1 LRLSGSSAGL
11 AIRSIKEDNLPIHS
25 LPRLWAAAV
34 VLCLILLSAQ
44 QSATAADLTRIETI
58 VVLYPENRSFD
69 HLYGL
74 FPGANGI
81 GNTNREQT
89 AQRDHDGQILPYLRV
104 WDSHGNPDPRF
115 PELPNAPFRI
125 DAPPVSLSAEQILL
139 SPIHAYYHNIEQI
152 NGGRNDMFA
161 AMSNVGGY
169 TMGYFDGSQMKLWA
183 WAKEFTLADNFF
195 MGAFGGSYLNHQ
207 YLICACTPVFKDAPP
222 SMRAR
227 LDQHGKLEKKPDSP
241 SAREGA
247 VKTYTVGLGGQVTPD
262 GFSVNT
268 TQPPY
273 QPSGLPPAEEGPL
286 ELADAKGTDRLGMPL
301 PPQTN
306 KTIGDTLS
314 AKGIT
319 WAWYAGGWSA
329 ALVDG
334 RRPPSEKRS
343 VIYTRENVSINFQPH
358 HQPFNYFARFAPGA
372 PDRDQHLR
380 DGEDLLRDIDAGRL
394 PSVVFY
400 KPVGRFNQ
408 HPSYTDLLSG
418 DAHLADILDRLR
430 RGPQWSRMLVIVTYD
445 ENGGFWDHV
454 SPPAGPGWGDRWG
467 PATRIPAL
475 IISPFAK
482 RSYIDSTAYDTT
494 SILKF
499 ITLRFGLEPLP
510 GVREKMGDLS
520 AALDLP

>member
-1 LRLSGSSAGL
+1 LLTRSFLCRWLGVVGCTTL
-11 AIRSIKEDNLPIHS
+11 A
-25 LPRLWAAAV
+25 V
-34 VLCLILLSAQ
+34 TQGV
-44 QSATAADLTRIETI
+44 TAADLSQIETI

-81 GNTNREQT
+81 SKASREQT
-89 AQRDHDGQILPYLRV
+89 AQRDHDGQVLPYLQV
-104 WDSHGNPDPRF
+104 WDSHGKPDPRF
-115 PELPNAPFRI
+115 PQLANAPFRI
-125 DAPPVSLSAEQILL
+125 DAPPVSLSADQILL

-161 AMSNVGGY
+161 AMSTVGGY
-169 TMGYFDGSQMKLWA
+169 TMGYFDGSQMKLWQ

-207 YLICACTPVFKDAPP
+207 YLICACTPVFKEAPP
-222 SMRAR
+222 SMRAQ
-227 LDQHGKLEKKPDSP
+227 LDAQGRLEKKPGSP

-247 VKTYTVGLGGQVTPD
+247 VQTFTGGLGGQITPD

-273 QPSGLPPAEEGPL
+273 QPSGISPAEGGAL
-286 ELADAKGTDRLGMPL
+286 DLADVKGTERLGLPL
-301 PPQTN
+301 PPQAN
-306 KTIGDTLS
+306 RTIGDTLS
-314 AKGIT
+314 AKGIS
-319 WAWYAGGWSA
+319 WAWYAGGWKA
-329 ALVDG
+329 ALADG
-334 RRPPSEKRS
+334 MRPPGEKRT
-343 VIYTRENVSINFQPH
+343 VIYTRENNSINFQPH
-358 HQPFNYFARFAPGA
+358 HQPFNYFSRFAPGSPA
-372 PDRDQHLR
+372 RNQHLR
-380 DGEDLLRDIDAGRL
+380 DGEDLLRDIDAGQL

-418 DAHLADILDRLR
+418 DAHLADILERLR

-454 SPPAGPGWGDRWG
+454 APPVGPGWGDRWG

-482 RSYIDSTAYDTT
+482 PGNIDSTAYDTT

-510 GVREKMGDLS
+510 GVREKMGDLT
-520 AALDLP
+520 AALHLP